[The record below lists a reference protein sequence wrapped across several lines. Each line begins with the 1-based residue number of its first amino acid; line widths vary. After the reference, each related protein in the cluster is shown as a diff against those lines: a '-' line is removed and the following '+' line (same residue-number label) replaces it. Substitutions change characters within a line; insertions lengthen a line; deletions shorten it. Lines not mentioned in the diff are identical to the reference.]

1 MKTVKVGKI
10 EIGSGLPK
18 IIVPLVGQTRDKI
31 IEEAQLVAQLDC
43 DLVEWRL
50 DFYQDVCNFPQTL
63 ALVKEIKNIIAKPLL
78 ATFRTQAEGGEMALP
93 TEDYFALYHTLIH
106 DAQIN
111 LLDVELFLPAEP
123 VAEIVAAAQANGIKI
138 VMCNHDFN
146 ATPAK
151 DEIISRLRKMQDKHA
166 DICKIAVMPQS
177 AADVLVLLSATEE
190 MKRKFSDRPL
200 ITMSMGALGMV
211 SRVSGQVFGS
221 DATFGAAKTASAP
234 GQVPV
239 AELRSILK
247 TLRVE

>member
-1 MKTVKVGKI
+1 MKTVKVGNI
-10 EIGSGLPK
+10 EIGAGLPK
-18 IIVPLVGQTRDKI
+18 IIVPLVGETRNKI

-50 DFYQDVCNFPQTL
+50 DFYQDVSNFPQTL
-63 ALVKEIKNIIAKPLL
+63 SLVKEIKEIIAKPLL

-93 TEDYFALYHTLIH
+93 TEDYFALYQALIS
-106 DAQIN
+106 DAQID

-138 VMCNHDFN
+138 VMCNHDFH

-151 DEIISRLRKMQDKHA
+151 DEIISRLRKMQEKHA
-166 DICKIAVMPQS
+166 DICKIAVMPQN

-190 MKRKFSDRPL
+190 MKRNFSDRPL

-239 AELRSILK
+239 AELRSILE